1 MSTPPAP
8 SGGRRPR
15 ADAERNRALV
25 LAAARALLEEHG
37 EEVQMPEVA
46 RAAGVGV
53 GTLYRHF
60 PSKQALV
67 EAAAEQRFA
76 EILRLALTDCLREPE
91 EGRGLA
97 RYLRHVGG
105 ILAEGRGLTASVAA
119 AVGSSAPGGETLRHL
134 EDAVSALIAQ
144 GRAAGTLRD
153 DLTVADVYMVVGGLS
168 GIIRTGSGDW
178 RRFLDLAFDGLR
190 PRGTGPAGTGGPR

>member
-1 MSTPPAP
+1 MSTSTPPAA
-8 SGGRRPR
+8 SAGRRPR

-25 LAAARALLEEHG
+25 LAAARALFEERG

-46 RAAGVGV
+46 RAAGVGI

-76 EILRLALTDCLREPE
+76 GVLRLALTDCLQEPE
-91 EGRGLA
+91 AGQGLA
-97 RYLRHVGG
+97 RYLRHVGEA
-105 ILAEGRGLTASVAA
+105 LDRSPGLTAAA
-119 AVGSSAPGGETLRHL
+119 LSAVGSSAPGGETLGRL
-134 EDAVSALIAQ
+134 EEAVAALIVQ
-144 GRAAGTLRD
+144 GQAAGALRE
-153 DLTVADVYMVVGGLS
+153 DLTVADVYMIVGGLS

-178 RRFLDLAFDGLR
+178 RRFLDLTFDGLR
-190 PRGTGPAGTGGPR
+190 PRGPGAAG